1 MQKAIRLLDGPV
13 ASEMPLA
20 WPADVE
26 WPDELWADLI
36 GDDPPTILLS
46 PEEADGL
53 HRYLKIRQSALS
65 DEQVEGVRILR
76 GAEYVYA
83 PPVPPA
89 RLVVWPDP

>member
-1 MQKAIRLLDGPV
+1 MQKAIRLIDGPV
-13 ASEMPLA
+13 ASPNALA

-26 WPDELWADLI
+26 WPDELWAAVV
-36 GDDPPTILLS
+36 GEDPPAILLS

-83 PPVPPA
+83 PVVGPA
-89 RLVVWPDP
+89 A